1 MCTFFY
7 FYFIIINLFI
17 TVDASGK
24 DIHSNFYLI
33 VLFLSLKVNGKLRR
47 TWRRQVRERITSRTR
62 RMTLTLNQTLSLR
75 SDIDY
80 KYPRVSNQQEELQFL
95 KAADGNSTIINGDLK
110 KSNCSI
116 ADV

>member
-1 MCTFFY
+1 M
-7 FYFIIINLFI
+7 
-17 TVDASGK
+17 
-24 DIHSNFYLI
+24 DIYHNFDLI
-33 VLFLSLKVNGKLRR
+33 VLFLYLQVNGKLRR

-75 SDIDY
+75 TDIDY

-95 KAADGNSTIINGDLK
+95 KATEDGNSTIINGDLK

>member
-1 MCTFFY
+1 M
-7 FYFIIINLFI
+7 
-17 TVDASGK
+17 
-24 DIHSNFYLI
+24 DIYHHFDLI
-33 VLFLSLKVNGKLRR
+33 GLYIYFLSLQVNGKLRR

-75 SDIDY
+75 TDIDY
-80 KYPRVSNQQEELQFL
+80 KYPRVSKPQEELQFL
-95 KAADGNSTIINGDLK
+95 KATEDGNSTIVNGDFK